1 MPNRLNDAQHWRD
14 RATEMRALA
23 ATNSD
28 VEAARIMY
36 RLADD
41 YDKLA
46 ERADVRASSG
56 LGRLPSAMPKE
67 PS

>member
-1 MPNRLNDAQHWRD
+1 MPTRLNDTQHWRD

-23 ATNSD
+23 ATHSD
-28 VEAARIMY
+28 VEAARIMC

-46 ERADVRASSG
+46 ERADVRAASG
-56 LGRLPSAMPKE
+56 LSRLPSAMPKE
-67 PS
+67 P